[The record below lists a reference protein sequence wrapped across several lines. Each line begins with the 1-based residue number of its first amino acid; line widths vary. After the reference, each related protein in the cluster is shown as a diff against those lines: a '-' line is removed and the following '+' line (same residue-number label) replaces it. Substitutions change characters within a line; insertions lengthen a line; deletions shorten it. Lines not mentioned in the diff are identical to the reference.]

1 MWDDGHHSHDVMETL
16 VLATRNAGK
25 VAELAH
31 RLGDRYRLVSAADVP
46 GAPDVDET
54 AATLAGNAML
64 KAVALLA
71 HTGLPAL
78 ADDTGLLVGAL
89 GGAPGVHSA
98 RFAGPDADAAAN
110 RARLLRDLDGQADRR
125 ARFETVLALADASGV
140 RLFTGVC
147 SGRIL
152 DAERGAGGFGYDA
165 LFVPDDGDGR
175 PFAEM
180 STAEKGRISHR
191 ARALDA
197 FAAAMHASA
206 AAP

>member
-1 MWDDGHHSHDVMETL
+1 
-16 VLATRNAGK
+16 
-25 VAELAH
+25 
-31 RLGDRYRLVSAADVP
+31 
-46 GAPDVDET
+46 
-54 AATLAGNAML
+54 ML
-64 KAVALLA
+64 KAVALFA

-78 ADDTGLLVGAL
+78 ADDTGLLVRAL

-110 RARLLRDLDGQADRR
+110 RARLLRDLGGEPDRA

-147 SGRIL
+147 PGTIL

-165 LFVPDDGDGR
+165 LFVPDDAPEGPGGR
-175 PFAEM
+175 TFAEM
-180 STAEKGRISHR
+180 TIAEKGRISHR

-197 FAAAMHASA
+197 FAAAMHARA

>member
-1 MWDDGHHSHDVMETL
+1 METDPTPL
-16 VLATRNAGK
+16 VLATRNPGK
-25 VAELAH
+25 VEELAE
-31 RLGDRYRLVSAADVP
+31 RLGARFRLVSAADVP

-64 KAVALLA
+64 KAVALHA

-78 ADDTGLLVGAL
+78 ADDTGLLVDAL

-110 RARLLRDLDGQADRR
+110 RARLVEDLDGVANRT
-125 ARFETVLALADASGV
+125 ARFETVLALATDQGV

-147 SGRIL
+147 TGRIL
-152 DAERGAGGFGYDA
+152 EAPRGQGGFGYDA

-175 PFAEM
+175 AFAEM
-180 STAEKGRISHR
+180 TTAEKNRISHR

-197 FAAAMHASA
+197 FAAAMQE
-206 AAP
+206 